1 MNKEQLTK
9 VVNDYINNK
18 LLTIRNLPMQEYPS
32 DNLKQD
38 ILNRLFLRRFR
49 KYATTDDVKQFVND
63 KITNIM
69 NKKLDMIFVPS
80 FGGYKHWWTPSYPAC
95 DWAEVINMKFLLE
108 YLSPVMNSY
117 KDGNVLIHYE
127 SEEVILAEL
136 NNIPQTGLDIYT
148 RVFRELAEFFN
159 GLLNKDIIKLV
170 LAKEQYE
177 ELGYSKEKLLKR
189 IEEVLPEYEKRFDGY
204 DPDDQARRIKKVSTN
219 FNLQPT
225 LMGERVKDYTQL
237 NDEELYDLFKKSRVL
252 NEAFLDV
259 DYEFRGKEFFEN
271 EAVIPLLFSF
281 GLGPGGEYWPHI
293 GSCSSSMVD
302 FWAGLGILVVES
314 EDRIIERI
322 VSKTQFDLIKDKL
335 VDIPV
340 DSPIAKIHDNF
351 KQIYVYEGKLDF

>member
-1 MNKEQLTK
+1 MKKEELTRI
-9 VVNDYINNK
+9 VNDYINNR
-18 LLTIRNLPMQEYPS
+18 LLTTRNLPMQKYEGI
-32 DNLKQD
+32 NLKKD
-38 ILNRLFLRRFR
+38 ILDRLFLRRFR

-63 KITNIM
+63 RLSNIM

-108 YLSPVMNSY
+108 YLAPVANSY
-117 KDGNVLIHYE
+117 KDGKVLIHYE

-136 NNIPQTGLDIYT
+136 NNIPQSGLDTYT
-148 RVFRELAEFFN
+148 KVFRELAQFFN
-159 GLLNKDIIKLV
+159 GLLGEEVIKLV

-189 IEEVLPEYEKRFDGY
+189 IEEVFPDYEKKFDSY

-219 FNLQPT
+219 FNLKPEM
-225 LMGERVKDYTQL
+225 LGEKMTDYTNL
-237 NDEELYDLFKKSRVL
+237 NEEELYKVYRHSRVL

-281 GLGPGGEYWPHI
+281 GLGPGGENWPHI

-302 FWAGLGILVVES
+302 FWAGLGILVVEN
-314 EDRIIERI
+314 EDRIVERI
-322 VSKTQFDLIKDKL
+322 LSRTQYDLIKDKL
-335 VDIPV
+335 VEIEV
-340 DSPIAKIHDNF
+340 DSPIGKIHDNF
-351 KQIYVYEGKLDF
+351 KHIYVYEGRLDF